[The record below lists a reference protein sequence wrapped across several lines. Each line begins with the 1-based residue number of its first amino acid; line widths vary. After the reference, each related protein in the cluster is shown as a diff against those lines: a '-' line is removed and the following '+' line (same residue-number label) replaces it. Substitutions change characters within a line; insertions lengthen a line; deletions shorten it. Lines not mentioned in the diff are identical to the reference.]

1 MNILEHYNPDKL
13 KINDPVNI
21 DDDTYFCKFSYNNMP
36 FIIKTNKICY
46 IKKRLNESKFI
57 NVSLTSPDYLLWFE
71 DFYKFC
77 IDYVFNKND
86 DWFED
91 KLTKSEIEFSFINP
105 LKSNIKESCFD
116 VQCLMDE
123 NRLHV
128 VDSNDNVTNID
139 TIESSK
145 VIPSFH
151 IKGIK
156 FNNKYF
162 MFDIELS
169 NLYIILDEPALVK
182 NLEQPNEL
190 PKNEVPMNQVSM
202 NEMSKNEV
210 PMNQVPM
217 NEMPKNEM
225 SMNELPTNEM
235 SMNELPTNE
244 MPTNEDNELEE
255 SDSNLENIEELN
267 LQRDNLESSNINI
280 DNKEFYRVYELINNK
295 IKEDI
300 INNLRSIF
308 INKKIKNNIDLFE
321 LVEDEEDN

>member
-36 FIIKTNKICY
+36 FIVKTNKICY
-46 IKKRLNESKFI
+46 IKKRSNDSKFI
-57 NVSLTSPDYLLWFE
+57 NVSLTSPDYLLWYE
-71 DFYKFC
+71 NFYKFC
-77 IDYVFNKND
+77 IEYVFNKND
-86 DWFED
+86 DWFEE

-116 VQCLMDE
+116 IQCLIDD

-128 VDSNDNVTNID
+128 IDSNDNVTNID
-139 TIESSK
+139 SIENSK

-169 NLYIILDEPALVK
+169 NLYIILDEPSNNVVNTNAVNTNAVNTNAVNTNAVNTNAVNTNAVNTNAVNTNNDNVSNIQVK
-182 NLEQPNEL
+182 EPVNNEDENKELEDNLE
-190 PKNEVPMNQVSM
+190 S
-202 NEMSKNEV
+202 
-210 PMNQVPM
+210 
-217 NEMPKNEM
+217 
-225 SMNELPTNEM
+225 
-235 SMNELPTNE
+235 
-244 MPTNEDNELEE
+244 
-255 SDSNLENIEELN
+255 LENNALEELN
-267 LQRDNLESSNINI
+267 IPMDNLESSNINI
-280 DNKEFYRVYELINNK
+280 NNKEFYKVYELINNK

-300 INNLRSIF
+300 INNLRNIF
-308 INKKIKNNIDLFE
+308 INKKIKNNIDLLE
-321 LVEDEEDN
+321 LIEDEEDN

>member
-57 NVSLTSPDYLLWFE
+57 NVSLTSPDYLLWYE
-71 DFYKFC
+71 EFYKFC

-86 DWFED
+86 DWFEE

-139 TIESSK
+139 TIENSK

-162 MFDIELS
+162 MFDIELC
-169 NLYIILDEPALVK
+169 NLYIILDEPALVQ
-182 NLEQPNEL
+182 NLEQPNEVPMNEVPKNEV
-190 PKNEVPMNQVSM
+190 PKNEVPMN
-202 NEMSKNEV
+202 EL
-210 PMNQVPM
+210 PM
-217 NEMPKNEM
+217 NEVLDNED
-225 SMNELPTNEM
+225 NEF
-235 SMNELPTNE
+235 
-244 MPTNEDNELEE
+244 EDNELEE
-255 SDSNLENIEELN
+255 NDSDLENIEELN
-267 LQRDNLESSNINI
+267 LQRDNLETSNINI

-300 INNLRSIF
+300 INNLRTIF

>member
-1 MNILEHYNPDKL
+1 
-13 KINDPVNI
+13 
-21 DDDTYFCKFSYNNMP
+21 MP

-57 NVSLTSPDYLLWFE
+57 NVSLTSPDYLLWYE
-71 DFYKFC
+71 NFYNFC
-77 IDYVFNKND
+77 IEYVFNKND

-91 KLTKSEIEFSFINP
+91 KLSKSEIEFSFINP

-139 TIESSK
+139 TIENSK

-162 MFDIELS
+162 MFDIELC
-169 NLYIILDEPALVK
+169 NLYIILDEPSLVQ
-182 NLEQPNEL
+182 NLEQS
-190 PKNEVPMNQVSM
+190 NEVST
-202 NEMSKNEV
+202 
-210 PMNQVPM
+210 

-225 SMNELPTNEM
+225 PKNEVSNTEVLKNELSRNEVPK
-235 SMNELPTNE
+235 NEVHDNLPNNE
-244 MPTNEDNELEE
+244 EDEFGENELEE
-255 SDSNLENIEELN
+255 NDSDLENIEELN
-267 LQRDNLESSNINI
+267 LQRDNLESSHINI

>member
-1 MNILEHYNPDKL
+1 MNILEHYNSDKL

-46 IKKRLNESKFI
+46 IKKRNESKFI
-57 NVSLTSPDYLLWFE
+57 HVSLTSPDYLLWYE

-77 IDYVFNKND
+77 IEYVYNKND

-91 KLTKSEIEFSFINP
+91 KLSKSEIEFSFINP

-116 VQCLMDE
+116 IQCLIDE

-128 VDSNDNVTNID
+128 VDSNDNVTNLD
-139 TIESSK
+139 TIENSK

-162 MFDIELS
+162 MFDIELC
-169 NLYIILDEPALVK
+169 NLYIILDEPSPSVSNVTEPNNEIVSEAVIESVTKPLDEPNNEIKKVDK
-182 NLEQPNEL
+182 NEELEDSLENLEN
-190 PKNEVPMNQVSM
+190 
-202 NEMSKNEV
+202 
-210 PMNQVPM
+210 
-217 NEMPKNEM
+217 
-225 SMNELPTNEM
+225 
-235 SMNELPTNE
+235 
-244 MPTNEDNELEE
+244 
-255 SDSNLENIEELN
+255 NIEELN
-267 LQRDNLESSNINI
+267 LQTDNLENANINI
-280 DNKEFYRVYELINNK
+280 NNRDFYKVYELINNK

-300 INNLRSIF
+300 INNLRNIF
-308 INKKIKNNIDLFE
+308 INKKIKNNIDLME
-321 LVEDEEDN
+321 LIEDEEDN

>member
-13 KINDPVNI
+13 KINDPVNL

-57 NVSLTSPDYLLWFE
+57 NVSLTSPDYLLWYE
-71 DFYKFC
+71 NFYKFC
-77 IDYVFNKND
+77 IEYVYNKND

-91 KLTKSEIEFSFINP
+91 KLSKSEIEFSFINP

-128 VDSNDNVTNID
+128 IDSNDNVTNID
-139 TIESSK
+139 SIEQSK

-169 NLYIILDEPALVK
+169 NLYIILDEPRLVQ
-182 NLEQPNEL
+182 NLEQSNDI
-190 PKNEVPMNQVSM
+190 PKNEIP
-202 NEMSKNEV
+202 KNEII
-210 PMNQVPM
+210 NG
-217 NEMPKNEM
+217 EM
-225 SMNELPTNEM
+225 SMNEI
-235 SMNELPTNE
+235 NE
-244 MPTNEDNELEE
+244 MPTNEDNEDNELEE
-255 SDSNLENIEELN
+255 NNSDLENIEELN
-267 LQRDNLESSNINI
+267 LQSNDLESSNINI
-280 DNKEFYRVYELINNK
+280 NNKEFYKVYELVNNK

-321 LVEDEEDN
+321 LIEDEEDN

>member
-1 MNILEHYNPDKL
+1 MNILEHYNPEKL

-21 DDDTYFCKFSYNNMP
+21 DDETYFCKFSYNNMP

-57 NVSLTSPDYLLWFE
+57 NVSLTSPDYLLWYE
-71 DFYKFC
+71 NFYKYC

-91 KLTKSEIEFSFINP
+91 KLSKSEIEFSFINP

-116 VQCLMDE
+116 IQALIDE

-139 TIESSK
+139 IIENSK

-169 NLYIILDEPALVK
+169 NLYIILDEP
-182 NLEQPNEL
+182 
-190 PKNEVPMNQVSM
+190 
-202 NEMSKNEV
+202 SKNVSQELDDVINKIEEPIEEV
-210 PMNQVPM
+210 KQ
-217 NEMPKNEM
+217 EASKQ
-225 SMNELPTNEM
+225 TNE
-235 SMNELPTNE
+235 ELSK
-244 MPTNEDNELEE
+244 EE
-255 SDSNLENIEELN
+255 INDLENLDNTIEELN
-267 LQRDNLESSNINI
+267 LQSDNLENSNINI
-280 DNKEFYRVYELINNK
+280 NNKEFYKMYELINNK

-300 INNLRSIF
+300 INNLRNIF
-308 INKKIKNNIDLFE
+308 INKKIKNNIDLLE
-321 LVEDEEDN
+321 LIEDEEDN

>member
-13 KINDPVNI
+13 KINDPVNL

-57 NVSLTSPDYLLWFE
+57 NVSLTSPDYLLWYE
-71 DFYKFC
+71 NFYKFC
-77 IDYVFNKND
+77 IEYVYNKND

-91 KLTKSEIEFSFINP
+91 KLSKSEIEFSFINP

-128 VDSNDNVTNID
+128 IDSNDNVTNID
-139 TIESSK
+139 SIEQSK

-169 NLYIILDEPALVK
+169 NLYIILDEPRLVQ
-182 NLEQPNEL
+182 NLEQSNDI
-190 PKNEVPMNQVSM
+190 PKNEIPKNEIPK
-202 NEMSKNEV
+202 NEIINGEMS
-210 PMNQVPM
+210 M
-217 NEMPKNEM
+217 NEM
-225 SMNELPTNEM
+225 SMNEI
-235 SMNELPTNE
+235 NE
-244 MPTNEDNELEE
+244 MPTNEDNEDNELEE
-255 SDSNLENIEELN
+255 NNSDLENIEELN
-267 LQRDNLESSNINI
+267 LQSNDLESSNINI
-280 DNKEFYRVYELINNK
+280 NNKEFYKVYELVNNK

-321 LVEDEEDN
+321 LIEDEEDN

>member
-36 FIIKTNKICY
+36 FIVKTNKICY
-46 IKKRLNESKFI
+46 IKKRSNDSKFI
-57 NVSLTSPDYLLWFE
+57 NVSLTSPDYLLWYE
-71 DFYKFC
+71 NFYKFC
-77 IDYVFNKND
+77 IEYVFNKND
-86 DWFED
+86 DWFEE

-116 VQCLMDE
+116 IQCLIDD

-128 VDSNDNVTNID
+128 IDSNDNVTNID
-139 TIESSK
+139 SIENSK

-169 NLYIILDEPALVK
+169 NLYIILDEPTNKEVVNNVVNNNVVNNDHVNNEPLNNTANNYVNNEDKNKELED
-182 NLEQPNEL
+182 NLE
-190 PKNEVPMNQVSM
+190 S
-202 NEMSKNEV
+202 
-210 PMNQVPM
+210 
-217 NEMPKNEM
+217 
-225 SMNELPTNEM
+225 
-235 SMNELPTNE
+235 
-244 MPTNEDNELEE
+244 
-255 SDSNLENIEELN
+255 LENNALEELN
-267 LQRDNLESSNINI
+267 IPTDNLESSNINI
-280 DNKEFYRVYELINNK
+280 NNKEFYKVYELINNK

-300 INNLRSIF
+300 IHNLRNIF
-308 INKKIKNNIDLFE
+308 INKKIKNNIDLLE
-321 LVEDEEDN
+321 LIEDEEDN

>member
-13 KINDPVNI
+13 KINDPVNL

-57 NVSLTSPDYLLWFE
+57 NVSLTSPDYLLWYE

-91 KLTKSEIEFSFINP
+91 KLSKSEIEFSFINP

-139 TIESSK
+139 TIENSK

-162 MFDIELS
+162 MFDIELC
-169 NLYIILDEPALVK
+169 NLYIILDEPSLVQ
-182 NLEQPNEL
+182 NLEVPNELPINEIPKNELPKNELTVNEL
-190 PKNEVPMNQVSM
+190 PKNEVINNDMPN
-202 NEMSKNEV
+202 NEDNEF
-210 PMNQVPM
+210 
-217 NEMPKNEM
+217 
-225 SMNELPTNEM
+225 
-235 SMNELPTNE
+235 
-244 MPTNEDNELEE
+244 EDNELEE
-255 SDSNLENIEELN
+255 NDSDLENIEELD
-267 LQRDNLESSNINI
+267 LQRDNLESSTINI

-300 INNLRSIF
+300 INNLRTIF